1 MIHWYT
7 GKKSAWIWRY
17 QWESPPKVG
26 TRPKLEGPRPHG
38 PARGRQSPSVS
49 APQPPLVPAT
59 WSLAAAFAIWM
70 ATTSVVLGTSH
81 AAGLRVAISRSP
93 LSASRW
99 DEGGQA
105 ALVNGLSV
113 MGWRLLDADS
123 TIRSL
128 DVQADLRA
136 ALGDPNLVL
145 DATDAIMFVEPAA
158 CHLQVRHG

>member
-1 MIHWYT
+1 
-7 GKKSAWIWRY
+7 
-17 QWESPPKVG
+17 
-26 TRPKLEGPRPHG
+26 
-38 PARGRQSPSVS
+38 
-49 APQPPLVPAT
+49 
-59 WSLAAAFAIWM
+59 M
-70 ATTSVVLGTSH
+70 ATTSAVLGTSH

-113 MGWRLLDADS
+113 MGWRLLPVDADTGS